1 MKKYRIKRSWLLF
14 FAMFVFTFSGCSHY
28 PTNKPIE
35 EISPA
40 ASYDFSQFNQPPD
53 ADETFVVLTFS
64 GGGTRAACLSYGVLK
79 ELNNTTL
86 PGTRRTMLDEVDVIS
101 TVSGGSFTGAYYALF
116 GDRIF
121 SDFEE
126 KFLRRNIQGEL
137 TQKVINPYNW
147 FRLASPYFS
156 RIDLAAE
163 LYDQTIFESESFD
176 TLAKKAT
183 RPFLIINATNLYQG
197 ARFEFTGPQFQ
208 YLCSDILSYSVSRAV
223 AASSAFPFLLSPI
236 SLINNCKPEGYEIP
250 EDDQEDDQNVLEDYW
265 INKRRYYA
273 VYNNFIYAEPGGND
287 KHPFMHLMD
296 GGLAD
301 NIGLRAIYNLFVR
314 GDIRSKINSG
324 KIKNLLVIVVNSKAE
339 NPQKIDKKESPP
351 GLVTV
356 GFKTATLSLD
366 NYSFETVEMFKEA
379 LNQRMQTQ
387 NERNKC
393 QGLLNEHCE
402 NPFQITPLAGGN
414 MKLYMADLTFDN
426 LPLESS
432 DPEIN
437 GRNYYDQL
445 PTTFYL
451 SRDQVDSLIKVGG
464 WLLRKNPDFKEFL
477 ENYDQ

>member
-1 MKKYRIKRSWLLF
+1 LKKYNIKRSWSLSLVLF
-14 FAMFVFTFSGCSHY
+14 IFTFSACSHY

-35 EISPA
+35 AISPA
-40 ASYDFSQFNQPPD
+40 VSYDFSQFNQPPN

-64 GGGTRAACLSYGVLK
+64 GGGTRAASLSYGVLI
-79 ELNNTTL
+79 ELKNTTL
-86 PGTRRTMLDEVDVIS
+86 PGTRRTVLDEVDVIS

-121 SDFEE
+121 ADFEE

-137 TQKVINPYNW
+137 TQKVINPFNW

-163 LYDQTIFESESFD
+163 LYDQTIFESESFS
-176 TLAKKAT
+176 TLAQKAT

-236 SLINNCKPEGYEIP
+236 SLVNNCKSEGYEIP
-250 EDDQEDDQNVLEDYW
+250 VEDQDALEDYW
-265 INKRRYYA
+265 INKRRYYS
-273 VYNNFIYAEPGGND
+273 VYNNYFYAEPGGSD
-287 KHPFMHLMD
+287 RHPFMHLMD

-314 GDIRSKINSG
+314 ADIRSKINSG
-324 KIKNLLVIVVNSKAE
+324 KIKNFLVIVVNSKAE
-339 NPQKIDKKESPP
+339 NPQNIDKKESPP

-366 NYSFETVEMFKEA
+366 NYSLETVEMFKEA
-379 LNQRMQTQ
+379 LNQRIQTQ
-387 NERNKC
+387 NYQNAC
-393 QGLLNEHCE
+393 QGLLNKHCQD
-402 NPFQITPLAGGN
+402 PFQIPPLAGGN
-414 MKLYMADLTFDN
+414 MKLYLADLTFDN
-426 LPLESS
+426 LPLEPTDS
-432 DPEIN
+432 EIN
-437 GRNYYDQL
+437 GRSYYNQL
-445 PTTFYL
+445 PTTFSL

-464 WLLRKNPDFKEFL
+464 WLLRENPDFKEFL
-477 ENYDQ
+477 ENYDE